1 MSSRS
6 LMVAA
11 AAVWACAPAMGAR
24 SRAPCAE
31 RCTLELTNGTTLDLD
46 VRVTQPSVRA
56 TVDEHLG
63 PGESRE
69 IALASFEAP
78 TVTVV
83 GARSTSMT
91 NRVNVRVQCSTPT
104 RARDTFRSACRLA
117 SVSAV
122 PGDSAR
128 GQPQRGQVQ

>member
-1 MSSRS
+1 MSFRS
-6 LMVAA
+6 LLVAA
-11 AAVWACAPAMGAR
+11 GAVWACTPAMGVR
-24 SRAPCAE
+24 SGAPCAE
-31 RCTLELTNGTTLDLD
+31 SCTLELTNGTTLDLD
-46 VRVTQPSVRA
+46 VRVAQPSVRA
-56 TVDEHLG
+56 AVDEHLG

-69 IALASFEAP
+69 IALASFETP

-91 NRVNVRVQCSTPT
+91 SRLNIRVQCSTPT

-128 GQPQRGQVQ
+128 DQPQRGRVQ